1 MYSERGSLHEVL
13 YLWGLLIIGV
23 SSVYF
28 GSANDFELLAVARA
42 AQGFGGGVCFAGGTA
57 WLTGV
62 GRASER
68 GAMLGLAWGGMTI
81 GTVVG
86 PVVGAVAAE
95 SGPGWL
101 YGGIGLAFF
110 LIGGV
115 ALTVRLKPPA
125 MLGDGGDAAIQVGQ
139 GKLWIPLGL
148 LVCPALVIGVLN
160 VLVPLIASDHDGTS
174 LVTTVAFL
182 GAAVIGGLFS
192 PLVGQISDRF
202 GPSRVI
208 RIGMVVSAV
217 TALGFAGTTN
227 LVLLAVLTV
236 VYLGIA
242 NVLSSVPAV
251 AAASSIGSRGGLAS
265 LGAAIAII
273 FAVFETAGASYC
285 GSDPRPVWRSPPVC
299 GSSGRSF
306 PVLGACEPA

>member
-1 MYSERGSLHEVL
+1 M
-13 YLWGLLIIGV
+13 
-23 SSVYF
+23 
-28 GSANDFELLAVARA
+28 
-42 AQGFGGGVCFAGGTA
+42 
-57 WLTGV
+57 
-62 GRASER
+62 
-68 GAMLGLAWGGMTI
+68 
-81 GTVVG
+81 
-86 PVVGAVAAE
+86 
-95 SGPGWL
+95 
-101 YGGIGLAFF
+101 
-110 LIGGV
+110 
-115 ALTVRLKPPA
+115 
-125 MLGDGGDAAIQVGQ
+125 
-139 GKLWIPLGL
+139 

-217 TALGFAGTTN
+217 TALGFAVTTN

-265 LGAAIAII
+265 VGAAIAII
-273 FAVFETAGASYC
+273 FAVFETAGAVIAVPSQDLF
-285 GSDPRPVWRSPPVC
+285 GEVLPFVGLAVVASLSLVLVSRLRVVQPASSTAPTPPVLQ
-299 GSSGRSF
+299 S
-306 PVLGACEPA
+306 PKP